1 MKENILKAKHWQIF
15 GLIIGIPWILTNWEG
30 NTMYSL
36 SMLLVMVLIFTWF
49 WAVGTGLQE
58 KIPDNLKMKLKKFKI
73 FLIIPFAYIIL
84 LTVFIGTDLFKGEDN
99 KAIIGVIFP
108 LHLFS
113 MFCIF
118 YCLYFVSKTIK
129 TVELGKKV
137 AFGDYA
143 GEFFLTWFFPLGIW
157 FVQPK
162 INKLSEG

>member
-15 GLIIGIPWILTNWEG
+15 GLIIGIPWILSNWAG
-30 NTMYSL
+30 NTMSSV
-36 SMLLVMVLIFTWF
+36 SMLVVMMLIFTWF

-58 KIPDNLKMKLKKFKI
+58 KIPKNLRMNLKKFKT
-73 FLIIPFAYIIL
+73 FLIIPFAYIIF
-84 LTVFIGTDLFKGEDN
+84 LTVYMGTDLLKGEDN
-99 KAIIGVIFP
+99 KGIIGVIIP

-137 AFGDYA
+137 TFGDYA
-143 GEFFLTWFFPLGIW
+143 GEFFLTWFFPFGIW

-162 INKLSEG
+162 INKLSE